1 MGVQRM
7 EKNKY
12 LLKRS
17 QLLRCHITGRL
28 PLISPRVRVL
38 PNITPIQPYVGA
50 IKEVAERYK
59 TFLLFQRFVSAT
71 TSCQEFTTLSEYH
84 ALCFFASILLTQIKF
99 TCRRRVFPI
108 SSGNK
113 YSKDLRKKILQH
125 FLGVSELLAISL

>member
-1 MGVQRM
+1 MKTQQHSLLIHLSSSCLLLALWTFIDDVSVGVQRM

-59 TFLLFQRFVSAT
+59 TFLLFQRFVF
-71 TSCQEFTTLSEYH
+71 CHNFLPRIH
-84 ALCFFASILLTQIKF
+84 NPV
-99 TCRRRVFPI
+99 RVSRSLF
-108 SSGNK
+108 
-113 YSKDLRKKILQH
+113 LRLH
-125 FLGVSELLAISL
+125 PADPN